1 MKPIETKL
9 QTMKVREHVEAYEK
23 VERAMREIEKVAG
36 IDGLIEFGNNV
47 SLMAKKV
54 REAIE

>member
-1 MKPIETKL
+1 
-9 QTMKVREHVEAYEK
+9 
-23 VERAMREIEKVAG
+23 MREIEEVAG
-36 IDGLIEFGNNV
+36 MDGLIEFGNNV